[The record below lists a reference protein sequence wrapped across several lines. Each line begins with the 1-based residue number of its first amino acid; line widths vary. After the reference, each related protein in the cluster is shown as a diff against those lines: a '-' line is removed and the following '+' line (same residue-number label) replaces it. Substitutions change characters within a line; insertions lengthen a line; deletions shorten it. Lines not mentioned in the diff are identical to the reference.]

1 MAQQA
6 TLQADTRKDAGK
18 GAARTHRKGGRV
30 PAVIYGHDRAA
41 ETLTIDSAA
50 LSRLLSTTSVATTIL
65 DVTIDGRAPV
75 KALIREIQRHP
86 LRATDIL
93 HLDLYEV
100 KADEK
105 ITVEVPIHLVGTAD
119 GVRNHGGVMDQVMHK
134 IEIRVFPA
142 DIPEHVEV
150 DVTNVAIGHSIFVR
164 DITVPK
170 ADILSLADLP
180 ICSVVAPR
188 AEIVATPEVAADA
201 TAEPE
206 LIRKPKAEDEEG
218 EEAGAKGEKKEK
230 E

>member
-50 LSRLLSTTSVATTIL
+50 LSRLLSSTSVATTIL

-142 DIPEHVEV
+142 DIPEHVDV

-201 TAEPE
+201 PAEPE

>member
-1 MAQQA
+1 
-6 TLQADTRKDAGK
+6 
-18 GAARTHRKGGRV
+18 
-30 PAVIYGHDRAA
+30 
-41 ETLTIDSAA
+41 

-105 ITVEVPIHLVGTAD
+105 ITVEVPIHLTGTAD

-164 DITVPK
+164 DITVSK

-188 AEIVATPEVAADA
+188 AEIVATPEAVAE
-201 TAEPE
+201 TPAEPE
-206 LIRKPKAEDEEG
+206 LIRKAKAEDEEG

>member
-50 LSRLLSTTSVATTIL
+50 LSRLLSSTSVATTIL

-142 DIPEHVEV
+142 DIPEHVDV

-188 AEIVATPEVAADA
+188 AEIVATPEAVAE
-201 TAEPE
+201 TPAEPE

>member
-18 GAARTHRKGGRV
+18 GAARTHRRGGRV

-164 DITVPK
+164 DITVAR

-188 AEIVATPEVAADA
+188 AEIVATPEVAAEVP
-201 TAEPE
+201 AEPE

>member
-18 GAARTHRKGGRV
+18 GAARTHRRGGRV

-164 DITVPK
+164 DITVAN

-188 AEIVATPEVAADA
+188 AEIVATPEVAAEA
-201 TAEPE
+201 PAEPE

>member
-105 ITVEVPIHLVGTAD
+105 ITVEVPIHLTGTAD

-150 DVTNVAIGHSIFVR
+150 DVTELMMGQGVRIRDIVQGVKWTPVSDTDTMLVHVVAIKVVEEAPAAEA
-164 DITVPK
+164 VP
-170 ADILSLADLP
+170 
-180 ICSVVAPR
+180 VAG
-188 AEIVATPEVAADA
+188 ATP
-201 TAEPE
+201 AEPE
-206 LIRKPKAEDEEG
+206 VIKKGKTDKPEKEEG
-218 EEAGAKGEKKEK
+218 KA
-230 E
+230 

>member
-50 LSRLLSTTSVATTIL
+50 LSRLLSSTSVATTIL

-142 DIPEHVEV
+142 DIPEHVDV
-150 DVTNVAIGHSIFVR
+150 DVTNVAIGHSIFVS

-188 AEIVATPEVAADA
+188 AEIVATPEAVAE
-201 TAEPE
+201 TPAEPE

>member
-6 TLQADTRKDAGK
+6 ALQADSRKEQGK
-18 GAARTHRKGGRV
+18 GAARTYRRAGRV
-30 PAVIYGHDRAA
+30 PAVIYGHNRAA
-41 ETLTIDSAA
+41 ESLTIDSAT
-50 LSRLLSTTSVATTIL
+50 LGRLLAGTAVGTTIL
-65 DVTIDGRAPV
+65 DVTIDGRTPV

-105 ITVEVPIHLVGTAD
+105 ITVEVPIHLAGVAD

-142 DIPEHVEV
+142 DIPDHVEV

-164 DITVPK
+164 DIQVAK
-170 ADILSLADLP
+170 ADVLSLPDLP

-188 AEIVATPEVAADA
+188 AEIVVTPEVVAEAP
-201 TAEPE
+201 AEPE
-206 LIRKPKAEDEEG
+206 LIRKPKAEDEE
-218 EEAGAKGEKKEK
+218 EAEKKD
-230 E
+230 

>member
-164 DITVPK
+164 DITVLK

-201 TAEPE
+201 PAEPE
-206 LIRKPKAEDEEG
+206 LIRKPKDEDEEG
-218 EEAGAKGEKKEK
+218 EEAGAKGEKKDK

>member
-1 MAQQA
+1 M
-6 TLQADTRKDAGK
+6 
-18 GAARTHRKGGRV
+18 
-30 PAVIYGHDRAA
+30 
-41 ETLTIDSAA
+41 
-50 LSRLLSTTSVATTIL
+50 
-65 DVTIDGRAPV
+65 TIDGRAPV

-105 ITVEVPIHLVGTAD
+105 ITVEVPIHLTGTAD

-164 DITVPK
+164 DITVAK
-170 ADILSLADLP
+170 ADILSLPDLP
-180 ICSVVAPR
+180 ICSVVAPAR
-188 AEIVATPEVAADA
+188 RNRCHA
-201 TAEPE
+201 
-206 LIRKPKAEDEEG
+206 
-218 EEAGAKGEKKEK
+218 
-230 E
+230 

>member
-105 ITVEVPIHLVGTAD
+105 ITVEVPIHLTGTAD

-164 DITVPK
+164 DITVSK
-170 ADILSLADLP
+170 ADILSLA
-180 ICSVVAPR
+180 
-188 AEIVATPEVAADA
+188 EVQVF
-201 TAEPE
+201 
-206 LIRKPKAEDEEG
+206 
-218 EEAGAKGEKKEK
+218 
-230 E
+230 

>member
-1 MAQQA
+1 MAGV
-6 TLQADTRKDAGK
+6 R
-18 GAARTHRKGGRV
+18 
-30 PAVIYGHDRAA
+30 
-41 ETLTIDSAA
+41 
-50 LSRLLSTTSVATTIL
+50 
-65 DVTIDGRAPV
+65 
-75 KALIREIQRHP
+75 
-86 LRATDIL
+86 
-93 HLDLYEV
+93 
-100 KADEK
+100 K

-142 DIPEHVEV
+142 DIPEHVDV

-188 AEIVATPEVAADA
+188 AEIVATPEAVAE
-201 TAEPE
+201 TPAEPE